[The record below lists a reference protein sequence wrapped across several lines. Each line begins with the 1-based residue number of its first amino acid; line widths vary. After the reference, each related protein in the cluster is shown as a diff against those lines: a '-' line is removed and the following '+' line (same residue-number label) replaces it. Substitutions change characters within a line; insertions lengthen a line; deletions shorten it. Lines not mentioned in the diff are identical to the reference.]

1 MASYKKLMERRTR
14 RCAASARIERESNP
28 MPILPDFLV
37 RIVGWERLRTY
48 STPIVLRN
56 WHD

>member
-1 MASYKKLMERRTR
+1 MASYQKLLDRRSR
-14 RCAASARIERESNP
+14 RLTASARLVRERSETP
-28 MPILPDFLV
+28 VLPDFLV